1 MDTCI
6 SLFQKEQED
15 RAYRFYVTE
24 CLRHILENTAK
35 TAKMASEML
44 GKDVEAKY
52 INVSFEEMLHPKPA
66 ETRTSEEI
74 ISHIKEKLQD
84 LGGE

>member
-24 CLRHILENTAK
+24 CLRHISENAAK
-35 TAKMASEML
+35 TVSAML
-44 GKDVEAKY
+44 GKDAEAKY
-52 INVSFEEMLHPKPA
+52 INVSFEEILHPKPA

-74 ISHIKEKLQD
+74 ISHIKKKLQD

>member
-1 MDTCI
+1 
-6 SLFQKEQED
+6 
-15 RAYRFYVTE
+15 
-24 CLRHILENTAK
+24 
-35 TAKMASEML
+35 ML
-44 GKDVEAKY
+44 GKDAEAKY
-52 INVSFEEMLHPKPA
+52 INVSFEEILHPKPA